1 MVLLEGLVARKVSL
15 GIIGEIDKQGA
26 IFRFFSL
33 SQQSHLTSLTFSIF
47 HPQRTL
53 SRTSTHF
60 SINFVHCLRD
70 DDDLLCT
77 VFLFPS
83 LNSQY
88 IHVGVLSGKIVHA

>member
-1 MVLLEGLVARKVSL
+1 MVLLEGLVARKMSL
-15 GIIGEIDKQGA
+15 GIIGENRQAGRS
-26 IFRFFSL
+26 FPFFSL
-33 SQQSHLTSLTFSIF
+33 SLSSQQSHLTSLTFSIF

-53 SRTSTHF
+53 TRTSTHF

-83 LNSQY
+83 LNSQHTY
-88 IHVGVLSGKIVHA
+88 TWEY